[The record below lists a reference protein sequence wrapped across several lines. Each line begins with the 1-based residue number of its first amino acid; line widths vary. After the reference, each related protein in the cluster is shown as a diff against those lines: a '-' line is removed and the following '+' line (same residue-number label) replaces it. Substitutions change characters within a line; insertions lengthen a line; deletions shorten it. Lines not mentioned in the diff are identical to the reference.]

1 MKVNLSDFSL
11 KVGNGEPFNSVANR
25 YIEAEQAFFRAL
37 GIEPPD
43 CLYAVHDRRDYY
55 WSCSQP
61 GLLLQIN
68 GRKPGGDRCFYYVHP
83 YWKEKGEV
91 FELEDVFV
99 FKIGYTVRG
108 TNYETYLIFSK
119 EKRLEDKNQVLNLDI
134 PESDGAR
141 G

>member
-43 CLYAVHDRRDYY
+43 YLYAVYDKRDYY

-61 GLLLQIN
+61 ELLLQIN
-68 GRKPGGDRCFYYVHP
+68 GRKPGGDRCFIASIHTGRRR
-83 YWKEKGEV
+83 GEV
-91 FELEDVFV
+91 FELEMFRV
-99 FKIGYTVRG
+99 
-108 TNYETYLIFSK
+108 
-119 EKRLEDKNQVLNLDI
+119 
-134 PESDGAR
+134 
-141 G
+141 